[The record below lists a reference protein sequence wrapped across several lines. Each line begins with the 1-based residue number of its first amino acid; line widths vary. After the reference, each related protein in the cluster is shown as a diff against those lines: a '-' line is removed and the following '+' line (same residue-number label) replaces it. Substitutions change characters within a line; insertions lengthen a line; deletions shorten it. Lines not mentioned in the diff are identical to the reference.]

1 MASKTNVIIQSL
13 YPVVAKALDKNDKKF
28 RNNISDYINKNHDVL
43 FDIAPS
49 QRLYWNATDKE
60 ALFASLGL
68 YEKDIIN
75 ILKDVYY
82 WNQPY
87 NPQCAKEPYVQ
98 VLMMCIRYYLKKSQ
112 QKNAEI
118 TTIYLAFSGKFYSS
132 LHAGAAFPTVAPGK
146 YQTTM
151 DFVVNNMLTDKFD
164 LKRTGSV
171 FGAINELCKTWL
183 KKYGSKLKGSPD
195 DDEIGKIIQQLRER
209 ERSFLMNIAKLFYQ
223 AQQNRNYLNYEQD
236 SFEEDN
242 FRLADND
249 AASAARFTENT
260 MNYLTSHYV
269 SLEICNLC
277 KDSNVKSTEIKDIIE
292 SILGDNNNLSKVRR
306 CINIII
312 CDFYRNYPGKS
323 LNSIDFVSY
332 SIKAKPNTKDP
343 VLLELKDIILT
354 WLDENSPNY
363 RKRRSRKATASSY
376 YRSILMYFILVINR
390 VARG

>member
-1 MASKTNVIIQSL
+1 
-13 YPVVAKALDKNDKKF
+13 
-28 RNNISDYINKNHDVL
+28 
-43 FDIAPS
+43 
-49 QRLYWNATDKE
+49 
-60 ALFASLGL
+60 
-68 YEKDIIN
+68 
-75 ILKDVYY
+75 
-82 WNQPY
+82 
-87 NPQCAKEPYVQ
+87 
-98 VLMMCIRYYLKKSQ
+98 
-112 QKNAEI
+112 
-118 TTIYLAFSGKFYSS
+118 
-132 LHAGAAFPTVAPGK
+132 
-146 YQTTM
+146 
-151 DFVVNNMLTDKFD
+151 
-164 LKRTGSV
+164 
-171 FGAINELCKTWL
+171 
-183 KKYGSKLKGSPD
+183 
-195 DDEIGKIIQQLRER
+195 
-209 ERSFLMNIAKLFYQ
+209 MNIAKLFYQ
-223 AQQNRNYLNYEQD
+223 AQQNKNYLNYEQD

-376 YRSILMYFILVINR
+376 YRSILMYFVLVINR

>member
-1 MASKTNVIIQSL
+1 
-13 YPVVAKALDKNDKKF
+13 
-28 RNNISDYINKNHDVL
+28 
-43 FDIAPS
+43 
-49 QRLYWNATDKE
+49 
-60 ALFASLGL
+60 
-68 YEKDIIN
+68 
-75 ILKDVYY
+75 
-82 WNQPY
+82 
-87 NPQCAKEPYVQ
+87 
-98 VLMMCIRYYLKKSQ
+98 MMCIRYYLKKSQ

-171 FGAINELCKTWL
+171 FGAVNELCKTWL

-195 DDEIGKIIQQLRER
+195 DDEVGKMIQQLRER

-223 AQQNRNYLNYEQD
+223 AQQNKNYLNYEQD

-376 YRSILMYFILVINR
+376 YRSILMYFVLVINR